1 MPATESLGY
10 PKNIAVAPLRPLNE
24 LVWNAGHIVAA
35 NVQVWAPL
43 NGHNNTI
50 VGVHHTVI
58 AHNNTIVGAHHA
70 IITPPQLT
78 VSTKIA
84 IGAACIGVALWTSR
98 KMIGKWI
105 TPFKSKI
112 D

>member
-1 MPATESLGY
+1 MPATESSQC

-58 AHNNTIVGAHHA
+58 AHNTIVGIQQQAA
-70 IITPPQLT
+70 TQLP
-78 VSTKIA
+78 VPTKIA
-84 IGAACIGVALWTSR
+84 IGIACIGVALWASR
-98 KMIGKWI
+98 KVIG
-105 TPFKSKI
+105 T
-112 D
+112 